1 MGRSSNSFTSYVGHA
16 EETISDDKVTL
27 PEKDLWV
34 AVLCRAVLDACKG
47 PPDLNMDLKCNRSH
61 QNIYTYD
68 RDQARHFFLEGG
80 SHFRLICEMAG
91 RNPEYVQGKVKKV
104 LLRKEGWNV
113 DVPITSHYRQG
124 PKRGHMI
131 KRVSRKRGKYK
142 KKHLTGNAYYA
153 AKAKKNFYY
162 EGMGSKGGR
171 PRIYNKIER

>member
-1 MGRSSNSFTSYVGHA
+1 MGRANNSFTSYVGHA
-16 EETISDDKVTL
+16 EETMSDDRVTL

-47 PPDLNMDLKCNRSH
+47 PPHLDMTRMANRAHESLY
-61 QNIYTYD
+61 NYN
-68 RDQARHFFLEGG
+68 RDQARHFFTEGG
-80 SHFRLICEMAG
+80 QHFRLICEMAG
-91 RNPEYVQGKVKKV
+91 RNPDYVQAKVRKV
-104 LLRKEGWNV
+104 ILRKNGWNV

-124 PKRGHMI
+124 PKR
-131 KRVSRKRGKYK
+131 KPKYR

-171 PRIYNKIER
+171 PRIYNKVEQ